1 MSTIRQQT
9 VASKL
14 VENGGKIGMAMIAA
28 GYSPN
33 TAKTPSKLTKSKGW
47 KKLMDD
53 IFPDLALLRKHR
65 QLLEMRKKTVI
76 RLDGITKVV
85 SEIDVK
91 TVAKALDMAF
101 RLKGYYVL
109 ARNARQQ
116 PPRLITVIQIGK
128 NHVSDEVHKS

>member
-1 MSTIRQQT
+1 
-9 VASKL
+9 
-14 VENGGKIGMAMIAA
+14 MAMIAA

-85 SEIDVK
+85 SEIDDK

-109 ARNARQQ
+109 ARNAKQ